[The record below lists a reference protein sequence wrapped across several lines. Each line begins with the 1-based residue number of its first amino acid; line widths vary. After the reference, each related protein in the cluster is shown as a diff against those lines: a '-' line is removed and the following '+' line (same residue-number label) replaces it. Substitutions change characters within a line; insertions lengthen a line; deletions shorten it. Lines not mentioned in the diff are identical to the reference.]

1 MKGLQDVDNTACVN
15 PVPLIDGTTWLLDAN
30 KLALNISV
38 PQIYLNTAAYDY
50 ISPSRWDEGINAMMV
65 N

>member
-1 MKGLQDVDNTACVN
+1 MN